1 MPPLRWSDLATGR
14 SAYSRST
21 NGTLRS
27 ANGAN
32 GTNGNGKADPQA
44 LSSAIPITWPQEQ
57 RIRKILQRVQE
68 DPAQRIHELATQF
81 NLSHSHLQHLFK
93 QQTGVQLGHLL
104 LEYRLQKAAHLL
116 EHSIMSVKEIAYA
129 VGYEHTSSF
138 IRAFERRFRI
148 APRGYRQ
155 QNGHSKY

>member
-1 MPPLRWSDLATGR
+1 MPPLRWSNQSTAYG
-14 SAYSRST
+14 AYSRST
-21 NGTLRS
+21 NGTPRS
-27 ANGAN
+27 VN
-32 GTNGNGKADPQA
+32 GTNGNGKVEPQA
-44 LSSAIPITWPQEQ
+44 FPSPIPIEWPQEQ
-57 RIRKILQRVQE
+57 RIRKILQRIQE

-116 EHSIMSVKEIAYA
+116 ERSIMSVKEIAYA

-138 IRAFERRFRI
+138 IRAFERRFGI

-155 QNGHSKY
+155 QNSHSK

>member
-1 MPPLRWSDLATGR
+1 MPPLRWSNQSAAYG
-14 SAYSRST
+14 AYSRST
-21 NGTLRS
+21 NGSSRS
-27 ANGAN
+27 AN
-32 GTNGNGKADPQA
+32 GTNGNGKVEPQA
-44 LSSAIPITWPQEQ
+44 LPSSIPIEWPQEQ
-57 RIRKILQRVQE
+57 RIRKILQRIQE

-116 EHSIMSVKEIAYA
+116 DHTIMSVKEIAYA

-138 IRAFERRFRI
+138 IRAFERRFGI

-155 QNGHSKY
+155 QNNRSK

>member
-1 MPPLRWSDLATGR
+1 MPPLRSPNLSTGF
-14 SAYSRST
+14 AYSRP
-21 NGTLRS
+21 
-27 ANGAN
+27 ANGSGPAN
-32 GTNGNGKADPQA
+32 GTNGHNGKSGPQTSPSISIA
-44 LSSAIPITWPQEQ
+44 LPREQ
-57 RIRKILQRVQE
+57 RVRKILQMIQE
-68 DPAQRIHELATQF
+68 DPAHRIHELATHF
-81 NLSHSHLQHLFK
+81 HLSHSHLQHLFK

-138 IRAFERRFRI
+138 IRAFERRFGL

-155 QNGHSKY
+155 QNDHRKS